1 MVFQK
6 LLGHPLI
13 QSDDVWGLLA
23 VMCAS
28 VAASI
33 WLEQRCRWASRV
45 SGSVIA
51 LVLAMVLANLG
62 VIPTSCALYDDVV
75 WGFLVP
81 LGIPLLLLQCNLKKI
96 WREAGRML
104 AVFLIGAVG
113 TVVGAFLAF
122 FALRGAYAAG
132 GGSAAELAAVTSMMT
147 GSYIGGSVNFSA
159 MALQHGL
166 RGTPVAAAA
175 TVADNL
181 LMALYFFVLIA
192 FAGMRFFRQRFR
204 HPHIDAVASG
214 GQAART
220 QASAFWSRKD
230 ISLKDVAVN
239 FAYAAAVVWA
249 SHCIAG
255 IFSPLALEGVAGSF
269 QEGLRDFAGKF
280 FGSPYVWITTLS
292 VLAATLLDKQA
303 ESLHGSQELGTYL
316 IYLFLFVIGVPAN
329 LYTVLTEAPLLL
341 ALTAV
346 MVAVNMVFCFVGAK
360 LLGFDLED
368 AVIASN
374 ANIGGPTTAA
384 GMAISQGWAKLV
396 GPAMLVGVLGYV
408 AGNYAGTLVGIALGA

>member
-122 FALRGAYAAG
+122 
-132 GGSAAELAAVTSMMT
+132 
-147 GSYIGGSVNFSA
+147 
-159 MALQHGL
+159 
-166 RGTPVAAAA
+166 
-175 TVADNL
+175 
-181 LMALYFFVLIA
+181 
-192 FAGMRFFRQRFR
+192 
-204 HPHIDAVASG
+204 
-214 GQAART
+214 
-220 QASAFWSRKD
+220 
-230 ISLKDVAVN
+230 
-239 FAYAAAVVWA
+239 
-249 SHCIAG
+249 
-255 IFSPLALEGVAGSF
+255 
-269 QEGLRDFAGKF
+269 
-280 FGSPYVWITTLS
+280 
-292 VLAATLLDKQA
+292 
-303 ESLHGSQELGTYL
+303 
-316 IYLFLFVIGVPAN
+316 
-329 LYTVLTEAPLLL
+329 
-341 ALTAV
+341 
-346 MVAVNMVFCFVGAK
+346 
-360 LLGFDLED
+360 
-368 AVIASN
+368 
-374 ANIGGPTTAA
+374 
-384 GMAISQGWAKLV
+384 
-396 GPAMLVGVLGYV
+396 
-408 AGNYAGTLVGIALGA
+408 